1 MLSELALFGYLGI
14 KCSVVAYWFVNE
26 GIHKLRQKLVW
37 GWDFQF
43 FLKTNEKIRLNYY
56 DMYLRSTCFLE
67 EFEDTKKTFRN

>member
-43 FLKTNEKIRLNYY
+43 FLKTNEKITRTGVEGYPISIIT
-56 DMYLRSTCFLE
+56 DF
-67 EFEDTKKTFRN
+67 